1 MANDLNHVTLIG
13 RLTRDPEL
21 KTIGSGST
29 LCRVSI
35 ANNRSYTSGG
45 EKREEVNFFNAT
57 AWGKRAEVLAQYA
70 KKGTQLAIEG
80 SLKQRTWEGTDG
92 KKQSAIDITI
102 ESFQFLGGGKRDGA
116 QEETHDT
123 GYQPDAPS
131 GGDYPDDDMPEF

>member
-1 MANDLNHVTLIG
+1 MANDLNIVSLIG

-21 KTIGSGST
+21 KTIGSGTS
-29 LCRVSI
+29 LCKISI

-45 EKREEVNFFNAT
+45 EKREEVNYFNAT

-70 KKGTQLAIEG
+70 RKGSQLAISG
-80 SLKQRTWEGTDG
+80 SLKQRTWDGTDG

-102 ESFQFLGGGKRDGA
+102 EDFQFLGGKREGSQSNSQDS
-116 QEETHDT
+116 

-131 GGDYPDDDMPEF
+131 GDYPDDDISF

>member
-70 KKGTQLAIEG
+70 KKGTQLAIE
-80 SLKQRTWEGTDG
+80 
-92 KKQSAIDITI
+92 
-102 ESFQFLGGGKRDGA
+102 
-116 QEETHDT
+116 
-123 GYQPDAPS
+123 
-131 GGDYPDDDMPEF
+131 